1 MYFRNKLS
9 LSYLIYYV
17 LYTELVTGEGR
28 VDLFPWI
35 QFTNY
40 TWVPCTVFY
49 LLCTMHYV
57 LYTRACYWREK
68 SWPAPLNTVHK
79 LYKTWREDKEN
90 KKLSSGSCST
100 LKGPMGHDKI
110 NSMFTK
116 RYRNL
121 TTQSRPNHNIIL
133 FTFSEQW
140 CLSEERIGFKISPN
154 F

>member
-57 LYTRACYWREK
+57 LYTRACYWRGK
-68 SWPAPLNTVHK
+68 SWPDPLNTVHK
-79 LYKTWREDKEN
+79 LYM
-90 KKLSSGSCST
+90 ST
-100 LKGPMGHDKI
+100 VYCISIYYVLCTMYCILELVTGERRVDLLPWIQFTNYTRPGEK
-110 NSMFTK
+110 TK
-116 RYRNL
+116 RTRSSHQVVAVL
-121 TTQSRPNHNIIL
+121 
-133 FTFSEQW
+133 
-140 CLSEERIGFKISPN
+140 
-154 F
+154 